1 MPGGD
6 QVVGAANRA
15 IEQTLAGGALV
26 VYTQD
31 WHPPQTPHF
40 EDQGAAGP
48 ATACRAPG
56 GELHPDLRVEGPV
69 VRKGTEG
76 EDGYSGLSVRDP
88 ETGEEDA
95 TALDGMLRERDIR
108 RVVVAGL
115 AQDVC
120 VHETARDAVD
130 KGYDTT
136 VLLAATRPVAPDEAD
151 KLVAELRDIGVN
163 HRVSPDRRRVGSLD
177 GAESKG
183 ASHDPSHLPRR
194 ADGVTGNDNPA
205 SARR

>member
-1 MPGGD
+1 MVPWSSTRKTGT
-6 QVVGAANRA
+6 RRRRRTSRTR
-15 IEQTLAGGALV
+15 EPLA
-26 VYTQD
+26 
-31 WHPPQTPHF
+31 
-40 EDQGAAGP
+40 P

-151 KLVAELRDIGVN
+151 KLVAELRDIGVTIASVPTDGASG
-163 HRVSPDRRRVGSLD
+163 RSTGRSRRV
-177 GAESKG
+177 
-183 ASHDPSHLPRR
+183 RR
-194 ADGVTGNDNPA
+194 MIRPTFRVE
-205 SARR
+205 RME